1 MDDAKS
7 AYSPELTSE
16 SSTYPDAQ
24 KRRFIR
30 TLCRV
35 PANVKPASSEI
46 SLNCTITDISSAGC
60 YMEMLAP
67 LPIDSRVEVT
77 LLSPGSNLQCT
88 GVVRHSLA
96 GMGMGVRFDGLTPAQ
111 LRRLLEIVPEI
122 PSVPANAANHDSK
135 DGGTPAE
142 TLKQNPQH
150 FPYPANA
157 GDLLEATVRVLLRKG
172 FLTRAEL
179 LEELEKGKSAKP

>member
-1 MDDAKS
+1 MDDGKS
-7 AYSPELTSE
+7 AYSPELTTE
-16 SSTYPDAQ
+16 SATYPEAK

-35 PANVKPASSEI
+35 PADVKPVGAEI
-46 SLNCTITDISSAGC
+46 SLSCTITDISSAGC

-67 LPIDSRVEVT
+67 LPVDSHVEIT
-77 LLSPGSNLQCT
+77 LLSPGTNLQCM
-88 GVVRHSLA
+88 GAVRHSLA
-96 GMGMGVRFDGLTPAQ
+96 GMGMGVKFDGLTPAQ
-111 LRRLLEIVPEI
+111 RRKLQEIVPEI
-122 PSVPANAANHDSK
+122 LNIPPTAAIHK
-135 DGGTPAE
+135 PRAE
-142 TLKQNPQH
+142 NMPEEAPRRNPQH
-150 FPYPANA
+150 VPHPANA